1 MKATKIKTAD
11 TEALAPRAALA
22 GGPLPSMADYLP
34 RLVARLGF
42 PADPRRR
49 HLMLAHLF
57 DDTMRMLSALE
68 PMVGWDAIIGVP
80 YSSNRPGVAARW
92 SARFGDRVLIPR
104 DLGALEGV
112 LVDQLARSLAECRRN
127 GQTLIVQEV
136 GGFVAP
142 LLHRYFADQ
151 AHLVQGVVEITKQGV
166 WRARDLPLAFP
177 VLHCADSELKR
188 LEAQRCGETVA
199 RCLDGAARSMGL
211 SLAGREALVIGAG
224 WIGAGVAR
232 GLARLDMAPR
242 LVDRDPLKVMEARLN
257 GLPADL
263 APRDPGR
270 AALVVGATGAAS
282 IGPDLMA
289 ALPDGAILASASS
302 RQIEI
307 DVAWLR
313 DHPSAHVAEG
323 VEAFAL
329 RDGRRLMLVNDGF
342 PANFLPGS
350 GSVADEIVETIL
362 GELIVLMRDLSA
374 RDFPPG
380 VHRIAP
386 EQEALCAAL
395 WLELRDANLRSPA

>member
-1 MKATKIKTAD
+1 
-11 TEALAPRAALA
+11 
-22 GGPLPSMADYLP
+22 
-34 RLVARLGF
+34 
-42 PADPRRR
+42 
-49 HLMLAHLF
+49 
-57 DDTMRMLSALE
+57 
-68 PMVGWDAIIGVP
+68 
-80 YSSNRPGVAARW
+80 
-92 SARFGDRVLIPR
+92 
-104 DLGALEGV
+104 
-112 LVDQLARSLAECRRN
+112 
-127 GQTLIVQEV
+127 
-136 GGFVAP
+136 
-142 LLHRYFADQ
+142 
-151 AHLVQGVVEITKQGV
+151 VEITKQGV

-199 RCLDGAARSMGL
+199 RCLDGAARSLGL

-232 GLARLDMAPR
+232 GLARLDMSPR

-263 APRDPGR
+263 VPRGAGR
-270 AALVVGATGAAS
+270 AALVVGATGGPS

-289 ALPDGAILASASS
+289 SLPDGAIVASASS

-313 DHPSAHVAEG
+313 ERPSVPVAEG
-323 VEAFAL
+323 VEAFAMA
-329 RDGRRLMLVNDGF
+329 DGRRLMLVNDGF

-362 GELIVLMRDLSA
+362 GELIVLMRELTL

-395 WLELRDANLRSPA
+395 WLEMRDESLRGGA

>member
-1 MKATKIKTAD
+1 MKATRIETTDA
-11 TEALAPRAALA
+11 AALA
-22 GGPLPSMADYLP
+22 ASTAGARAPAMAEYLP
-34 RLVARLGF
+34 RLVARLGY
-42 PADPRRR
+42 PANPRRR

-68 PMVGWDAIIGVP
+68 PMVSWDAIVGVP
-80 YSSNRPGVAARW
+80 YSSNRPGLAAHW

-151 AHLVQGVVEITKQGV
+151 AHLVQGVIEITKQGV
-166 WRARDLPLAFP
+166 WRAQALPLAFP

-199 RCLDGAARSMGL
+199 RCLDGVARSMGL

-257 GLPADL
+257 GLPADR
-263 APRDPGR
+263 ATRDPGR
-270 AALVVGATGAAS
+270 ASLVVGATGAAS
-282 IGPDLMA
+282 IGRELMA
-289 ALPDGAILASASS
+289 ALPDGAIIARASS

-313 DHPSAHVAEG
+313 QHPSVPVAEG
-323 VEAFAL
+323 VEAFIL
-329 RDGRRLMLVNDGF
+329 PDGRRLALVNDGY

-362 GELIVLMRDLSA
+362 GELIVLMRELSD
-374 RDFPPG
+374 RDFSPG

-386 EQEALCAAL
+386 EQEAVCADL
-395 WLELRDANLRSPA
+395 WLELRDANLRSAA